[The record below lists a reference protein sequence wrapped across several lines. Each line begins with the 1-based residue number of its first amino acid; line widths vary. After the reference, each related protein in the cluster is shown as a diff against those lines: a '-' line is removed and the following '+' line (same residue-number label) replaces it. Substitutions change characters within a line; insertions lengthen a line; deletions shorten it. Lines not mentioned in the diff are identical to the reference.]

1 MHARVTRFD
10 TPVDA
15 LDKLSAY
22 FADTVVPAYAKLPGY
37 RGAMSF
43 SDPVSGKWQSVTLWE
58 SEAAVRAS
66 EQVAVKLRQ
75 NAKTDFKLSAMVV
88 EIYAVDFDQR
98 ESGREQPSAGKP
110 GVRGA
115 EAPRH

>member
-10 TPVDA
+10 TPIDA
-15 LDKLSAY
+15 LDKLRTY
-22 FADTVVPAYAKLPGY
+22 FNDTVVPAYANLPGY
-37 RGAMSF
+37 KGAMSF
-43 SDPVSGKWQSVTLWE
+43 SDPATGKWQSITLWE

-75 NAKTDFKLSAMVV
+75 GAKTDFKVGPMVV
-88 EIYAVDFDQR
+88 EIYEVEFDQR
-98 ESGREQPSAGKP
+98 APVREQPSAPKSAA
-110 GVRGA
+110 RGA

>member
-10 TPVDA
+10 APVDS
-15 LDKLSAY
+15 LEKLSVY

-37 RGAMSF
+37 KGALTF
-43 SDPVSGKWQSVTLWE
+43 SDPAAGKWQSITLWE
-58 SEAAVRAS
+58 SEATVRAS

-75 NAKTDFKLSAMVV
+75 TAKTDFKLGSMTV
-88 EIYAVDFDQR
+88 EIYAVDFD
-98 ESGREQPSAGKP
+98 SVTVGAPKPSAPKP
-110 GVRGA
+110 GARGA